1 MSLYTYNTIWVT
13 GYNNNNNS
21 NDNNTVTDNNM
32 KLTWNQ
38 QRLSIIILF
47 AGVHLNNNNIIQ
59 ITSTMQAVKKE
70 TCKMFTYK
78 SQNLY
83 KNWYGSEQQYDYLMM
98 LWTRMKL
105 QYLGL

>member
-1 MSLYTYNTIWVT
+1 
-13 GYNNNNNS
+13 
-21 NDNNTVTDNNM
+21 
-32 KLTWNQ
+32 
-38 QRLSIIILF
+38 
-47 AGVHLNNNNIIQ
+47 
-59 ITSTMQAVKKE
+59 MQAVKKQM
-70 TCKMFTYK
+70 CKMFTYK